1 MGLLFA
7 HCSNLSAAR
16 RLLIWYCLFTGDSF
30 FLAEKCP
37 EPITARG
44 ESPTFYDFPDILCSF
59 TRLADFYCVCNEPLR
74 VSLGLGS
81 LIAMLDFVRE
91 GKAHRKHPGSGGR
104 TQQHGKEEQY
114 RFDKDRKSVV

>member
-44 ESPTFYDFPDILCSF
+44 ESPTFYDFPDILSVVTANVKIF
-59 TRLADFYCVCNEPLR
+59 FLINQ
-74 VSLGLGS
+74 SLG
-81 LIAMLDFVRE
+81 IQFRLDRRVRRVRF
-91 GKAHRKHPGSGGR
+91 GQKAHRC
-104 TQQHGKEEQY
+104 
-114 RFDKDRKSVV
+114 RKILIPPDWKSWVPLPR